1 MKTRH
6 RARELV
12 LQALYEMDVRNQL
25 SFENYQNDYFPC
37 LTQEEY
43 TALEPEVKIFATL
56 LLRGTLE
63 SLEKI
68 DAYIS
73 EFSFNRPINRID
85 AVDRNILRLSIYSL
99 IQNEVH
105 PHIIIDEAVKLS
117 QDFSTQVNYKFINGI
132 LDAFQKKL
140 KLEEKFNWLQ

>member
-25 SFENYQNDYFPC
+25 SLENYVSDYFPC
-37 LTQEEY
+37 LTQEEIDE
-43 TALEPEVKIFATL
+43 LEDEVKIYAAF
-56 LLRGTLE
+56 LLRGTLS
-63 SLEKI
+63 SLQQI
-68 DAYIS
+68 DTYIS
-73 EFSFNRPINRID
+73 EFSFNRPLNKID
-85 AVDRNILRLSIYSL
+85 AVDRNILRLSIFSL
-99 IQNEVH
+99 LQNEVH

-117 QDFSTQVNYKFINGI
+117 QDFSSEVNYKFINGI

-140 KLEEKFNWLQ
+140 GLEEKFN

>member
-140 KLEEKFNWLQ
+140 KLEEKFN